1 MNILIVAAAVLFP
14 SCCTHDFPSTSL
26 RFYQHRSCKATGA
39 STTTLPDTVMT
50 FQFWPTEHAIHTD
63 QAATS
68 TIPWALVPMRT
79 PNVYECAFSVEFTLS
94 SSYFTNSGDSA
105 YGSSWDHE
113 DASLAR
119 SDSMFVDE
127 TSRGWVKSSIH
138 LFLPHLSTVRGMQQ
152 ALPIPRST
160 TTRLAAI
167 ASHGHSGQPTSRK
180 HPETHGTFCL
190 PLVPVIFSL

>member
-1 MNILIVAAAVLFP
+1 
-14 SCCTHDFPSTSL
+14 
-26 RFYQHRSCKATGA
+26 
-39 STTTLPDTVMT
+39 MT

-68 TIPWALVPMRT
+68 IIPWALVPMRT

-94 SSYFTNSGDSA
+94 SSYSTNSGDSA

-160 TTRLAAI
+160 TARLAAI
-167 ASHGHSGQPTSRK
+167 ASHGYSGQPISRK
-180 HPETHGTFCL
+180 HP
-190 PLVPVIFSL
+190 

>member
-1 MNILIVAAAVLFP
+1 MNILIVAAAVIFS
-14 SCCTHDFPSTSL
+14 SCCTHDLPSISL
-26 RFYQHRSCKATGA
+26 RFYQHRPCKDTGA
-39 STTTLPDTVMT
+39 SSTTLPDTVMT
-50 FQFWPTEHAIHTD
+50 FQFWPIEHAIHID

-68 TIPWALVPMRT
+68 TIPWALVPTRT

-94 SSYFTNSGDSA
+94 SSYSTNSGDSS

-138 LFLPHLSTVRGMQQ
+138 LFLPHLSTVCSMQQ
-152 ALPIPRST
+152 ALPIPRSVT
-160 TTRLAAI
+160 VRLAAI
-167 ASHGHSGQPTSRK
+167 ASHGHSGQPT
-180 HPETHGTFCL
+180 PERT
-190 PLVPVIFSL
+190 PKRM

>member
-1 MNILIVAAAVLFP
+1 
-14 SCCTHDFPSTSL
+14 
-26 RFYQHRSCKATGA
+26 
-39 STTTLPDTVMT
+39 MT

-127 TSRGWVKSSIH
+127 TSGVGSKARFICSFHTSP
-138 LFLPHLSTVRGMQQ
+138 LFAACNRRYRYLGRPRHGLQQLLPMGIADNLPQESTPKRMELF
-152 ALPIPRST
+152 A
-160 TTRLAAI
+160 
-167 ASHGHSGQPTSRK
+167 
-180 HPETHGTFCL
+180 CL
-190 PLVPVIFSL
+190 

>member
-14 SCCTHDFPSTSL
+14 LCCTHDLPSTSL
-26 RFYQHRSCKATGA
+26 RFQQNSSCKDTGA
-39 STTTLPDTVMT
+39 STTTLPYTVMT
-50 FQFWPTEHAIHTD
+50 LQLWPTEHAIHTD

-79 PNVYECAFSVEFTLS
+79 LNVYECAFSVEFTLS

-119 SDSMFVDE
+119 SDSMSVDE
-127 TSRGWVKSSIH
+127 SSRCWGKSSIH
-138 LFLPHLSTVRGMQQ
+138 LFLPHLSTVCSMQQ
-152 ALPIPRST
+152 ALPIPRSIT
-160 TTRLAAI
+160 VRLAAI
-167 ASHGHSGQPTSRK
+167 ASHGHSGQPT
-180 HPETHGTFCL
+180 PERT
-190 PLVPVIFSL
+190 PKRM